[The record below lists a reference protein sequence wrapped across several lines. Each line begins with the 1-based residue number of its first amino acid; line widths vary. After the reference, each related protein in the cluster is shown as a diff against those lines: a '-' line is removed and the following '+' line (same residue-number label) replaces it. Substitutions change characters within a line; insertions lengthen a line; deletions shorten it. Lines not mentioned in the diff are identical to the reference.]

1 MTTKT
6 MHDAEHYEKKMVIA
20 IRTPLQR
27 LQNLKLMTGVLRDFT
42 NNRVSA
48 EVAEQIMAKLK
59 RLDASAQRCGIADPI
74 AMALPMPLMH
84 RSASPESGGNAVVDA
99 P

>member
-42 NNRVSA
+42 NNLVSPR
-48 EVAEQIMAKLK
+48 EVAEQ
-59 RLDASAQRCGIADPI
+59 D
-74 AMALPMPLMH
+74 H
-84 RSASPESGGNAVVDA
+84 GGERNRF
-99 P
+99 